1 MDLLVSMY
9 VESVM
14 DLDSQMVLV
23 IVKVTFWI
31 VKVFVEVLQF

>member
-1 MDLLVSMY
+1 VDLLVSMY